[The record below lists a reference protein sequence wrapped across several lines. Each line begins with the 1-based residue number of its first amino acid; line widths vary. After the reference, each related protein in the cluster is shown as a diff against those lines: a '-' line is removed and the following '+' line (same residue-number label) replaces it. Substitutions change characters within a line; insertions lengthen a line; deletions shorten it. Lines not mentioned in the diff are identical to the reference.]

1 MALLWKV
8 NVASC
13 SIAGEGESELIKRR
27 NAFSEKAHFKSQAF
41 NIGYILWWFY
51 IKIAIYV
58 AKVRNPRR
66 RNWAPKA
73 VAFKFP
79 NWEQLTHSQKPRAP
93 TFYLGNCPYGSH
105 RGISPVFIFHFY
117 FLRTDS
123 FIRSATKNGFSEDLA
138 RRGKR
143 KNCSFFRRI
152 KYSKI
157 ILIFYRLYTL
167 WFLWNYSFSQ
177 CIKQWTYNM
186 LKKHFILEKNVKTS
200 QKYEQRIYCCK
211 ISLGK
216 FAELLE

>member
-1 MALLWKV
+1 MHSLKRLTLKV
-8 NVASC
+8 KPSTLDTFYGD
-13 SIAGEGESELIKRR
+13 SISKFIWQKYEIQDIE
-27 NAFSEKAHFKSQAF
+27 
-41 NIGYILWWFY
+41 
-51 IKIAIYV
+51 
-58 AKVRNPRR
+58 
-66 RNWAPKA
+66 NWAPKA

-143 KNCSFFRRI
+143 KNCSFFRRK

-167 WFLWNYSFSQ
+167 LFLWNYSFSQ
-177 CIKQWTYNM
+177 CIKQ
-186 LKKHFILEKNVKTS
+186 
-200 QKYEQRIYCCK
+200 
-211 ISLGK
+211 
-216 FAELLE
+216 

>member
-1 MALLWKV
+1 MHSLKRLTLKV
-8 NVASC
+8 KPSTLV
-13 SIAGEGESELIKRR
+13 
-27 NAFSEKAHFKSQAF
+27 
-41 NIGYILWWFY
+41 GYIFWWCY

-143 KNCSFFRRI
+143 KNCSFFRRK

-157 ILIFYRLYTL
+157 ILIFCRLYTL

-177 CIKQWTYNM
+177 CIRQD
-186 LKKHFILEKNVKTS
+186 FRLEKNVIAS

-216 FAELLE
+216 FAELFE

>member
-41 NIGYILWWFY
+41 NIGYIFWWCY
-51 IKIAIYV
+51 IKIAIYM

-66 RNWAPKA
+66 RNWAQKA

-123 FIRSATKNGFSEDLA
+123 FIRSATKNGFSRDLA
-138 RRGKR
+138 RHGHRQ
-143 KNCSFFRRI
+143 NSSFLRYCTPFL
-152 KYSKI
+152 KY
-157 ILIFYRLYTL
+157 LVLCHIFYHLR
-167 WFLWNYSFSQ
+167 
-177 CIKQWTYNM
+177 
-186 LKKHFILEKNVKTS
+186 
-200 QKYEQRIYCCK
+200 
-211 ISLGK
+211 
-216 FAELLE
+216 FAW